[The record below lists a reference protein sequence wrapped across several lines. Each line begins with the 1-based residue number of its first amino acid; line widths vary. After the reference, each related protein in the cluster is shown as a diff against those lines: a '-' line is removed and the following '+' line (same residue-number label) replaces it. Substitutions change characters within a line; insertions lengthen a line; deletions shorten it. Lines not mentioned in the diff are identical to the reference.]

1 MKIRTLATLTLPLC
15 LALDVQAQWQKFDD
29 FQGGNLNKWT
39 FIQSDVGTTA
49 DSSVEIV
56 NDPDTAAAAAG
67 NKVMRMNPGS
77 PFASDHRSRLIGR
90 VPPINY
96 GTTGTLFFRWY
107 TATVTINGTKFAPEI
122 DMVVGMSAVDI
133 PTQYNEYGPLTGF
146 DVGEQQYRAYNGD
159 ANPLIPASV
168 IGFQNIL
175 ANNRPNDTWVSQWF
189 YVRNLD
195 VANQR
200 QDYQV
205 YNRVGATG
213 TPVLVYPFDAGEF
226 AGFRAKPDGDLDR
239 ANAHLDVFAFTN
251 SAGTIAVPQALDA
264 AYYADDVY
272 VNQNGLNLSDPV
284 APGGTP
290 VPSTAPKLVNIATRG
305 EVLTGDKILIAG
317 FTISGSSPQQVLIR
331 AVGPTLGGFGVA
343 GTLQAPVLTL
353 FTSAGAQLN
362 TNTRWGTATNA
373 ASIPA
378 AAASV
383 GAFPLTA
390 GSADS
395 CLLVTLPPGGYSA
408 QVSGAGG
415 TTGVVLAEVY
425 SISQ

>member
-1 MKIRTLATLTLPLC
+1 MNIRTIASLTLPLC
-15 LALDVQAQWQKFDD
+15 LCLQLQAQWQKFDD

-39 FIQSDVGTTA
+39 FTQSDVGTTA
-49 DSSVEIV
+49 DSSAEIV
-56 NDPDTAAAAAG
+56 ADPDPAAAAAG

-77 PFASDHRSRLIGR
+77 PYASDHRSRLIGR
-90 VPPINY
+90 IPPINY
-96 GTTGTLFFRWY
+96 GTTGTAFFRWY

-122 DMVVGMSAVDI
+122 DMVIGLSAVDI
-133 PTQYNEYGPLTGF
+133 PTQYNEYGPLAGY
-146 DVGEQQYRAYNGD
+146 DVGEAQFRSYNGD
-159 ANPLIPASV
+159 ANPDNPAAV
-168 IGFQNIL
+168 VGFQNIL
-175 ANNRPNDTWVSQWF
+175 TNRPNDVWVSQWF

-200 QDYQV
+200 QDYQI
-205 YNRVGATG
+205 YYRVGNTG
-213 TPVLVYPFDAGEF
+213 TPILAYPFVAGEF
-226 AGFRAKPDGDLDR
+226 AGFRAKPDGDLDQ
-239 ANAHLDVFAFTN
+239 AAAHLDVFAFTA
-251 SAGTIAVPQALDA
+251 SAGTIAVPQALDNA
-264 AYYADDVY
+264 FLADDVY
-272 VNQNGLNLSDPV
+272 VDQNGLNLTDPV

-290 VPSTAPKLVNIATRG
+290 VPSTAPKLVNLATRG

-317 FTISGSSPQQVLIR
+317 FTISGSTPQQVLIR

-343 GTLQAPVLTL
+343 GTLQAPVLNL
-353 FTSAGAQLN
+353 YSSAGTLLN

-373 ASIPA
+373 AAIPA

-408 QVSGAGG
+408 QISGAGA